1 MSGSR
6 TSIFCPPDAPRP
18 LSTPPA
24 SSSSTRSAASPPHDD
39 ARSGPDGGATGLYY
53 VLVGG
58 KGKERA
64 REVREDSARAGDEN
78 YGRAEREGSER
89 EGSEGGSARDR
100 TTTYTPS
107 DQGADELA
115 PPPKKRRT
123 ATRWTAREEARLRS
137 AVAQHGRLWSAVVGG
152 LREDGVVRS
161 ESAVAQHW
169 AIMEEREAV
178 DGSDYKR
185 NERRHWT
192 REEDVRLLALSQ
204 LGTATATPS
213 TRPVVDWTGAA
224 PSFPGRRRHDLQGRL
239 ADLKGRVKRDEGK
252 KAIKSEIEKLVA
264 KEVERLKK
272 DGVGGPS
279 TARAGDQSAHA
290 TSGRE
295 DVSAPPAARASTAAS
310 ASAAPFVALGASN
323 SYISTPHGK
332 YSYGFPPQPHNQ
344 YPFPYSYPYSPP
356 YSFAYPPFAAPPAH
370 PAALPLASTSAPL
383 PVPGFALPSLPTF
396 APVQPQAPP
405 PKPTKKR
412 KRPALARTAR
422 AEGRALLRRVRG
434 VLAGEE
440 AMESDGEGGGG
451 AVEDTSEGAR
461 NGRGGGGDAG
471 GGGERGA

>member
-6 TSIFCPPDAPRP
+6 TSIFPPPDAPRP

-24 SSSSTRSAASPPHDD
+24 SSSSTRSAAPPPHDD
-39 ARSGPDGGATGLYY
+39 ARSAPDGGATGLYY

-58 KGKERA
+58 KEKGEKRA
-64 REVREDSARAGDEN
+64 REVRE
-78 YGRAEREGSER
+78 
-89 EGSEGGSARDR
+89 GSARDR

-192 REEDVRLLALSQ
+192 QEEDVRLLALSQ

-213 TRPVVDWTGAA
+213 TRPVVDWTAAA

-239 ADLKGRVKRDEGK
+239 ADLQGRAKRDEGK
-252 KAIKSEIEKLVA
+252 KAIKNEVEMLVA

-272 DGVGGPS
+272 DGVAGPS
-279 TARAGDQSAHA
+279 TAREGDQLAHA
-290 TSGRE
+290 PSGRE
-295 DVSAPPAARASTAAS
+295 DVPAPPPAARASTAAS
-310 ASAAPFVALGASN
+310 APAASFVAPGASSN
-323 SYISTPHGK
+323 SYIPTPHGK
-332 YSYGFPPQPHNQ
+332 YSYGLPAPPSQ
-344 YPFPYSYPYSPP
+344 YPFPFSYPYSPP
-356 YSFAYPPFAAPPAH
+356 YSYVYPPFAAPPAH

-383 PVPGFALPSLPTF
+383 PVHGFALPSPTTF
-396 APVQPQAPP
+396 AAAQDPPQ
-405 PKPTKKR
+405 KPTKKR
-412 KRPALARTAR
+412 KRPVPAR
-422 AEGRALLRRVRG
+422 ATLEEGRALLKRVRG
-434 VLAGEE
+434 VLAGKE
-440 AMESDGEGGGG
+440 AAEDDGKGGGG
-451 AVEDTSEGAR
+451 AVEGESVR
-461 NGRGGGGDAG
+461 RGRGAGEGKTRDEGG
-471 GGGERGA
+471 RGA